1 MCFKSTCI
9 LIYFIGTVEF
19 VPIHFM
25 HRSLPF
31 DELTALYA
39 ASDVCLVS
47 STRDGMNL
55 VSYEYI
61 ASQKDTHGVLILS
74 EFAGA
79 AQSLN
84 GSIIVNPWNTEE
96 MANAIYEAVTMPD
109 DVRKAN
115 HQKLYRY
122 VTKYTAAYWGLSF
135 VNELRVS
142 PFITWKMILYSY
154 TFISISVSVKNLDI
168 ACLSLNS
175 VSTML

>member
-1 MCFKSTCI
+1 MVSMVRTKISICKLTTNWLI
-9 LIYFIGTVEF
+9 LSGTVEF

-25 HRSLPF
+25 HRSIPF
-31 DELTALYA
+31 EELVALYA

-61 ASQKDTHGVLILS
+61 SSQQQNHGVLILS

-109 DVRKAN
+109 DTRQSN

-122 VTKYTAAYWGLSF
+122 VTKYTAAYWGASF

-142 PFITWKMILYSY
+142 
-154 TFISISVSVKNLDI
+154 
-168 ACLSLNS
+168 
-175 VSTML
+175 